1 MMALLLPQ
9 YMAVDLRLWSEDNA
23 ATVPVGHL
31 LRSDEETMN
40 SQQMSEME
48 MDWVQS
54 QDQVQSKEAFQSH
67 VSSTWQGCWAS
78 HSRAQEMHSLV

>member
-1 MMALLLPQ
+1 MALLLPQ

-67 VSSTWQGCWAS
+67 VSSTWQGCRAS
-78 HSRAQEMHSLV
+78 HSRAQGMHSLV